1 MSINENLPNAED
13 SFIDSSKLTDY
24 LLSSSHP
31 VGKAK
36 AKFFTAFGFCVE
48 AADQMN
54 EALLQHGK
62 SRTVVEQTES
72 EHGVKYVVEC
82 GIETPDA
89 RNPCIR
95 SVWIV
100 EAGQTSP
107 RLVTAYPGPVR
118 DN

>member
-1 MSINENLPNAED
+1 MSMNENLPNAEN
-13 SFIDSSKLTDY
+13 SFIDASKLTEY

-36 AKFFTAFGFCVE
+36 AEFFTAFGFCVE
-48 AADQMN
+48 AADQMKV
-54 EALLQHGK
+54 ALLQHG
-62 SRTVVEQTES
+62 RTRPVIEQTES
-72 EHGVKYVVEC
+72 QHGVKYVIEC

-107 RLVTAYPGPVR
+107 RLVTAYPR
-118 DN
+118 